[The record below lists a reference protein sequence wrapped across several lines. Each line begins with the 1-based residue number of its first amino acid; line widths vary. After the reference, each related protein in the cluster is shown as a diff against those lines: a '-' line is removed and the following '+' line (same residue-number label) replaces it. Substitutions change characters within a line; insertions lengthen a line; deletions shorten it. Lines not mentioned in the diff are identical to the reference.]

1 MSHAA
6 PDPASAD
13 ISVDPAIEP
22 SGLGYM
28 LRAFRHRNY
37 RLFFAGQLVS
47 LVGTFLSQ
55 VAVVWLIYSLTHE
68 AWLLGV
74 AGFVGQVP
82 IFLLAPV
89 AGVWVD
95 RVDRRRLLVITQA
108 LAMLQS
114 LALGLL
120 ALTGHIGVS
129 SILALACFQGFI
141 NAFDMPGRQAFL
153 VEMVEDRRDLAN
165 AIALNSTMVHG
176 ARLVGPALAGFL
188 LYWVG
193 AAWCFLVDGAS
204 YAAVIAALL
213 AMTVRPRPRADGARR
228 TVLAD
233 LKEGLAYVWG
243 FVPIRVLLI
252 VMAVLSLTGIP
263 ALTTLMPIFGDYFG
277 GREHGSRA
285 LGFLMGAS
293 GLGAL
298 AGAIYLA
305 GRRTVVGLGR
315 VIGFAAGVLGLSLV
329 AFSLSRTYWLSLL
342 IVAAAGWATMT
353 TFASA
358 NTLLQTLVDD
368 DKRGRVMSFFSMSF
382 IGMAPFGNLLAGTL
396 ASVLGARDDVR
407 GATRVQLLTGLV
419 CFAAAGAFMWM
430 LPSLRAMVRP
440 VYVRKGILPEE
451 VAVGMETATEMVA
464 GPEGAG

>member
-1 MSHAA
+1 
-6 PDPASAD
+6 
-13 ISVDPAIEP
+13 
-22 SGLGYM
+22 
-28 LRAFRHRNY
+28 
-37 RLFFAGQLVS
+37 
-47 LVGTFLSQ
+47 
-55 VAVVWLIYSLTHE
+55 
-68 AWLLGV
+68 
-74 AGFVGQVP
+74 
-82 IFLLAPV
+82 
-89 AGVWVD
+89 
-95 RVDRRRLLVITQA
+95 
-108 LAMLQS
+108 
-114 LALGLL
+114 
-120 ALTGHIGVS
+120 
-129 SILALACFQGFI
+129 
-141 NAFDMPGRQAFL
+141 MPGRQAFL

-176 ARLVGPALAGFL
+176 ARLIGPALAGLL

-193 AAWCFLVDGAS
+193 AAWCFLIDGAS

-213 AMTVRPRPRADGARR
+213 AMNVRPRPRPADGAGR

-263 ALTTLMPIFGDYFG
+263 ALATLMPIFGDYFG
-277 GREHGSRA
+277 GRDHGSRA
-285 LGFLMGAS
+285 LGLLMGAS

-315 VIGFAAGVLGLSLV
+315 VIGVAAAALGLSLV

-353 TFASA
+353 AFASA

-396 ASVLGARDDVR
+396 ASVLGGGDDVR
-407 GATRVQLLTGLV
+407 GATRTQFLTGLV
-419 CFAAAGAFMWM
+419 CLAAAGVFAWM

-451 VAVGMETATEMVA
+451 VAVGMETATEIVA
-464 GPEGAG
+464 APQGAG